1 MILFIKGPLEV
12 LNFFIDCMAEK
23 ISNPVIVDTSDK
35 YIFFRQISLI
45 DNMIDES
52 TYVITF
58 NNIGLN
64 FTFGNKNENYWQFK
78 NAKVYDILVDHPV
91 NYMDY
96 IQKYDFPNLNYIT
109 IDRKHCVFIKNNMPL
124 LTNRTFFL
132 PHGGKSLNY
141 EPDKERN
148 IDILYVGSC
157 QHKYTSIPRINF
169 MSDENNIFFYQ
180 LCYQRF
186 PADL

>member
-64 FTFGNKNENYWQFK
+64 FTFGNKNE
-78 NAKVYDILVDHPV
+78 KVLI
-91 NYMDY
+91 M
-96 IQKYDFPNLNYIT
+96 NL
-109 IDRKHCVFIKNNMPL
+109 IKNVILIYCMSVHVNISTPVFPELILCQMKIIY
-124 LTNRTFFL
+124 FFISSVISVL
-132 PHGGKSLNY
+132 QP
-141 EPDKERN
+141 
-148 IDILYVGSC
+148 
-157 QHKYTSIPRINF
+157 
-169 MSDENNIFFYQ
+169 IFIWKQ
-180 LCYQRF
+180 TK
-186 PADL
+186 